1 MSVLMPTSVVIVAV
15 LVLAYIAGTELCL
28 PTARHALRTGDR
40 GPWVLACRL
49 VTAGEWSLLAVGA
62 SLLLTVEHLWQ
73 VFTATQAGKLLGLSA
88 AGLLFAVVCWELA
101 GRSRRHHARIMS
113 TSLNL
118 ALPARGE
125 RRDLYERLHPQLETG
140 SRAEQQ
146 RVLQMLFAQSST
158 DRD

>member
-1 MSVLMPTSVVIVAV
+1 MSVLMPTSLVCVAV

-28 PTARHALRTGDR
+28 PTVRHALHTGDS
-40 GPWVLACRL
+40 GPWRLACRL
-49 VTAGEWSLLAVGA
+49 VTAGEWSLLAVCV
-62 SLLLTVEHLWQ
+62 SLLLTLEQVWQ
-73 VFTATQAGKLLGLSA
+73 LFSATQGGRLVGLSA
-88 AGLLFAVVCWELA
+88 AGLLVAVVCWELA
-101 GRSRRHHARIMS
+101 GRSRRHQARVMS

-118 ALPARGE
+118 ALPASGE

-146 RVLQMLFAQSST
+146 QVLQVLFAQSST